1 MHNSCMRLLFAC
13 LVSAGFCA
21 SAWAQSAMSLDQA
34 VALAKKQNPEI
45 VIARKQLEAARGS
58 VIEARSGYL
67 PSVISSGLLR
77 KRQRAEESRLREDD
91 YNASLRVVQNVYSG
105 GANAARL
112 EIARLLEE
120 KRALELA
127 TVTERV
133 AMDVRIAYHELLLNR
148 AKIGVREQAVRVL
161 EDELRVQ
168 AERFV
173 AGTVGELNVR
183 RADVALANERP
194 QLIGAETS
202 VQNSY
207 LRLSELCGIQTNS
220 RSRAFSFAPTDR
232 LQYRPRR
239 PDLNE
244 SLAYASTSR
253 PEIRAREIDIAI
265 EDQQLIIDKSELR
278 PRVEAFTGYEVYSE
292 RDPDVGSEFNH
303 GYVVGLNAS
312 WHVFDGFAT
321 KGRVRATKARR
332 EAAVQALEAARLTVE
347 SDVRSAFF
355 DLEQANRVLES
366 ETRNVENAN
375 ESLEIAR
382 SNLAAGLGTQLDVL
396 QAASDVTR
404 TRTTRLSA
412 IYLHNVALARLG
424 RATARDPEALGFASK
439 IKTSEDA
446 KRQAQA
452 FDLARPPA
460 RLGGSGG

>member
-1 MHNSCMRLLFAC
+1 MRRRASVFAFAVV
-13 LVSAGFCA
+13 LAA
-21 SAWAQSAMSLDQA
+21 SATTALAQKTMTLQEA

-45 VIARKQLEAARGS
+45 VIARKQLEAARGGKM
-58 VIEARSGYL
+58 EARAGYL

-77 KRQRAEESRLREDD
+77 KRQRAEDSRLREDD

-105 GANAARL
+105 GANAARS

-120 KRALELA
+120 KRILELA
-127 TVTERV
+127 AVTDRV

-161 EDELRVQ
+161 REELKAQ
-168 AERFV
+168 TERFV

-183 RADVALANERP
+183 RADVALANEQP

-207 LRLSELCGIQTNS
+207 LRLSDLMGIQTNG
-220 RSRAFSFAPTDR
+220 RARVQPFQAAGR
-232 LQYRPRR
+232 LEYRPKR
-239 PDLNE
+239 PDLSE
-244 SLAYASTSR
+244 SLAYATTHR
-253 PEIRAREIDIAI
+253 PEMRAREIDVLI
-265 EDQQLIIDKSELR
+265 EDQQMIVDRSELR

-292 RDPDVGSEFNH
+292 RDPEVGSEFNH
-303 GYVVGLNAS
+303 GYVIGLNAS
-312 WHVFDGFAT
+312 WHIFDGYAT
-321 KGRVRATKARR
+321 KGRLRATRARR
-332 EAAVQALEAARLTVE
+332 EAAVQALEAARLAVE

-355 DLEQANRVLES
+355 DLEQADRVLES
-366 ETRNVENAN
+366 ETRNVENAS

-412 IYLHNVALARLG
+412 IYLHNVALARLA
-424 RATARDPEALGFASK
+424 RATAREPEALGFASK

-452 FDLARPPA
+452 FDLAKPPS
-460 RLGGSGG
+460 RLGGDGG

>member
-1 MHNSCMRLLFAC
+1 MRFARISFGVAA
-13 LVSAGFCA
+13 LIAFA
-21 SAWAQSAMSLDQA
+21 APAAAQRAMSVDEA
-34 VALAKKQNPEI
+34 VALAKRQNPEI
-45 VIARKQLEAARGS
+45 VIARKQLEAARGT

-77 KRQRAEESRLREDD
+77 KRQRAEQSRLREDD

-112 EIARLLEE
+112 EIARLLED

-127 TVTERV
+127 AVTDRV

-161 EDELRVQ
+161 REELKAQ
-168 AERFV
+168 TERFV
-173 AGTVGELNVR
+173 AGTVGEINVR
-183 RADVALANERP
+183 RADVALASEQP

-207 LRLSELCGIQTNS
+207 LRLSELLGVQTS
-220 RSRAFSFAPTDR
+220 ARSPVHTFEPTER
-232 LQYRPRR
+232 LLYRPKR
-239 PDLNE
+239 PDLSE
-244 SLAYASTSR
+244 SLAYASTHR
-253 PEIRAREIDIAI
+253 PEIRAREIDVAI
-265 EDQQLIIDKSELR
+265 EDQQLIVDKSELR

-292 RDPDVGSEFNH
+292 RDPEVGKEFNH

-312 WHVFDGFAT
+312 WHIFDGFAT
-321 KGRVRATKARR
+321 KGRVRATRARR
-332 EAAVQALEAARLTVE
+332 EAAVQALEAARLSVE
-347 SDVRSAFF
+347 SDVRNAFF
-355 DLEQANRVLES
+355 DLEQADRVLES
-366 ETRNVENAN
+366 ETRNVENAS

-382 SNLAAGLGTQLDVL
+382 SNLTAGLGTQLEVL

-412 IYLHNVALARLG
+412 IYLHNVALARLA

-439 IKTSEDA
+439 IKTAEDA

-452 FDLARPPA
+452 FDLAKPPST
-460 RLGGSGG
+460 LGGGGEGG

>member
-1 MHNSCMRLLFAC
+1 MR
-13 LVSAGFCA
+13 SAGLVLVLLLGCA
-21 SAWAQSAMSLDQA
+21 WSGNAHAQKRLSVDEA
-34 VALAKKQNPEI
+34 VALAKKQNPEV
-45 VIARKQLEAARGS
+45 VIARKQLEAARGT
-58 VIEARSGYL
+58 VMEARSGYL

-127 TVTERV
+127 AVTDRV
-133 AMDVRIAYHELLLNR
+133 AMDVRIAYNELLLNR

-161 EDELRVQ
+161 QEELKAQ
-168 AERFV
+168 TERYV

-183 RADVALANERP
+183 RADVALANEQP

-220 RSRAFSFAPTDR
+220 RSRVQPIEATGR
-232 LQYRPRR
+232 LEYRPKR
-239 PDLNE
+239 PDLSE
-244 SLAYASTSR
+244 SLAYATTHR
-253 PEIRAREIDIAI
+253 PEMRVREIDVAI
-265 EDQQLIIDKSELR
+265 EDQQLIVDKSELR

-292 RDPDVGSEFNH
+292 RDPDVGDEFNH

-312 WHVFDGFAT
+312 WHIFDGFAT

-332 EAAVQALEAARLTVE
+332 EAAVQALEAARMAVE

-355 DLEQANRVLES
+355 DLEQADRVLES

-396 QAASDVTR
+396 QAAADVTR

-412 IYLHNVALARLG
+412 IYLHNVALARLA
-424 RATARDPEALGFASK
+424 RATAREPEALGFASK
-439 IKTSEDA
+439 IKTVEDA

-452 FDLARPPA
+452 FDLAKPPA
-460 RLGGSGG
+460 RLERGGG